1 VPNSGG
7 NAVSN
12 NPITPAPVPA
22 DAQAE
27 AERRES
33 GRPGGGQ
40 GRVEVTG
47 VVPEGVRIDPDLTEG
62 HPGYQE
68 SGNSEVIP
76 NDRLAGGGGAR
87 K

>member
-1 VPNSGG
+1 M
-7 NAVSN
+7 SN

-33 GRPGGGQ
+33 GQPGGGQ
-40 GRVEVTG
+40 GRTDVTG
-47 VVPEGVRIDPDLTEG
+47 VVPDGVRIDPDLTEG

-68 SGNSEVIP
+68 SGDSEITP
-76 NDRLAGGGGAR
+76 TDRPVGGGPAR